1 MTCQRGVTAL
11 SVQTGAGLKG
21 WVITYKVRE
30 QRAADVASHPRI
42 ELFPVESRGTGSAL
56 SLSSVQLLS
65 SPMQSPVLF
74 HAFGC
79 SGGLWTKI
87 VKWEQ
92 LGIWGV
98 GEIEVKGSKV
108 PVRRKKLT

>member
-1 MTCQRGVTAL
+1 
-11 SVQTGAGLKG
+11 
-21 WVITYKVRE
+21 
-30 QRAADVASHPRI
+30 
-42 ELFPVESRGTGSAL
+42 
-56 SLSSVQLLS
+56 
-65 SPMQSPVLF
+65 MQSPVLF

-87 VKWEQ
+87 FKWEQ